1 MPNPCKYMV
10 IRVLKPITKVGLSIA
25 PSLTFAQLTSLGGPY
40 GLDASRIRCTG
51 FRNTDGADSRLV
63 HLLDEPDVHRAGL
76 AGPGH
81 RQAACRN
88 QHARDKVRRLRS
100 RRFLFRN
107 PNPGFF
113 FLSPDFRLGLCL
125 NSAYGGFPKGDSSEA
140 HLFSVRRGILSI
152 DTFRRPASSGAG
164 SVEQPI
170 HAARLKASSQTPSR
184 EETQRETPAHF
195 SPAGSAVTRDS
206 VDR

>member
-1 MPNPCKYMV
+1 MV
-10 IRVLKPITKVGLSIA
+10 IRVLKPITKIGLSIA
-25 PSLTFAQLTSLGGPY
+25 PFPYVRQPTSLGSPY
-40 GLDASRIRCTG
+40 GLDASCIRRTC

-76 AGPGH
+76 AGPDH

-88 QHARDKVRRLRS
+88 QDARDKVRRLNVPS
-100 RRFLFRN
+100 FPLSN
-107 PNPGFF
+107 PDPGFF

-125 NSAYGGFPKGDSSEA
+125 NSAYRGFPKGDSSEA
-140 HLFSVRRGILSI
+140 HLFSVSRSILSI
-152 DTFRRPASSGAG
+152 GTFRRPASSGAG
-164 SVEQPI
+164 SVEQPV

-184 EETQRETPAHF
+184 EETRRETPAHL
-195 SPAGSAVTRDS
+195 SPAGSAITRDS